1 MTKDDYI
8 KLINENYENESK
20 EMLLKQVELFF
31 TENNFSKNK
40 YNIGDNVVLKK
51 GTYIHGIPGYLD
63 NFDWIIENGF
73 IGNDFTNRS
82 VANKI
87 KSSIGMW
94 RIKEDIL
101 LKDYVNNYS
110 GFTIVYTIGRGPGSK
125 EVSELIPYHKF
136 DEYTE
141 KINDDENIW
150 MYWGDQTK
158 EVRFLPSLVANKRQL
173 AFILNM
179 ENALAKELVKL
190 DFKWIRFLYAYPESI
205 TDELIETVKQN
216 DKICNYFDIPIQ
228 HISDSVLKRMNR
240 RTTGKKIEDLIIKI
254 KKEIPDAVLRTSLIV
269 GFPGETEEDF
279 EKLYSFVKKGYFG
292 KLGVF
297 MYSKEDGTPAAR
309 LKDQIHHNTKKKRHN
324 KIMSVA
330 REISNNNLQ
339 SYIGKTYEVLIE
351 NVTFDNKFYI
361 GRSYMDIPE
370 TDGTVIIRNT
380 KDNLVGKFIKCKI
393 TNINNYDL
401 IAEIN

>member
-1 MTKDDYI
+1 MTKEDYI

-31 TENNFSKNK
+31 TENNITKNK
-40 YNIGDNVVLKK
+40 YNIGDNVFLKK
-51 GTYIHGIPGYLD
+51 GTYLHGIPGYLD

-94 RIKEDIL
+94 DIKEDML
-101 LKDYVNNYS
+101 LKDYINNYS
-110 GFTIVYTIGRGPGSK
+110 GFTITYTIGRGPESK

-179 ENALAKELVKL
+179 ENDLAKELVKL
-190 DFKWIRFLYAYPESI
+190 DVWNK
-205 TDELIETVKQN
+205 ELKEETVKPFIDYRYFEKFLIERNNRNAQTT
-216 DKICNYFDIPIQ
+216 DRETAIMFGLPPSLIEGVFVGRILEKDEESLAYIKSKLPDCYICNLD
-228 HISDSVLKRMNR
+228 
-240 RTTGKKIEDLIIKI
+240 GK
-254 KKEIPDAVLRTSLIV
+254 VIV
-269 GFPGETEEDF
+269 G
-279 EKLYSFVKKGYFG
+279 
-292 KLGVF
+292 
-297 MYSKEDGTPAAR
+297 
-309 LKDQIHHNTKKKRHN
+309 N
-324 KIMSVA
+324 
-330 REISNNNLQ
+330 
-339 SYIGKTYEVLIE
+339 
-351 NVTFDNKFYI
+351 
-361 GRSYMDIPE
+361 
-370 TDGTVIIRNT
+370 
-380 KDNLVGKFIKCKI
+380 
-393 TNINNYDL
+393 
-401 IAEIN
+401 